1 MSRFWFPRWVWM
13 TLFALLTISALA
25 LVFRLG
31 NQASAGVAL
40 NDPVVWIEDGSRGRI
55 LQINGSTQEITA
67 SIDVGDSGDELV
79 ALPRGRDAVFLN
91 KTTGELGVIGAIS
104 LAIDNSEIL
113 EDRSGP
119 LSGSNLELLGDFDAS
134 PDAYIIAEDR
144 LLIFEPG
151 AALRA
156 DIPTADG
163 LGDRVVG
170 ADGRLLAVTSDA
182 SRLGVSTDQAL
193 VTLLDLPPLIED
205 GAQAPGLVR
214 SGDSA
219 YLVDAGRRTVR
230 EVLGEDELGPTISV
244 CGSLT
249 NVRMGGNV
257 LTSSDGQHRILV
269 HDSAA
274 GILSVSEPA
283 QSDCV
288 QIPLGVTGDNFG
300 DPVAVDDT
308 AYLPNFETGQIIVVD
323 LEERVVVDAFNFR
336 PGTGVAFEL
345 EVFDRTVWA
354 NEPQGQSAAIVTRG
368 ELQRISKRGSFVLNG
383 GGADGGDDVTV
394 AAVDGNNETRF
405 VGNTG
410 DAFSFSDGGG
420 NQGNGEGEEFGVDGA
435 EGGDGGEEPGAQ
447 DVDVGAPVPDPANSP
462 IVLQPIEEEF
472 TNILD
477 ELIAN
482 FVFSADTVNVGEE
495 VRLSDDSSGVPTA
508 WNWDFG
514 DGTGDEGPDVA
525 KVWDTEGIF
534 TVTMLVSNAAG
545 DDARQTHEF
554 TVIAVDVVRVPTA
567 DFTFQS
573 DTAEVGEEIVF
584 TDASTGDPDL
594 LLWSFGDETTDSGSQ
609 VAHSFAEP
617 GLYEVSLT
625 ASNEAGPNTTSALIT
640 VVAGVSAPDAII
652 GPFAGVV
659 EVGQTI
665 TLTSESTN
673 SPTAIS
679 WAFDDGDSAVGPTV
693 RHSWNAPG
701 RYRIRLSV
709 SNSAGASEDFAD
721 IVVEPPVSKP
731 VARFGQSALEI
742 VEGEVIS
749 FNDLSL
755 NSPTS
760 LTWEFGDNT
769 TAQGANVRHSWDSP
783 GQFTVTLTAR
793 NDAGSDDVAK
803 TVTVIPLPPNPPSAS
818 FILASATVPVN
829 SVISFT
835 DSSTGDPT
843 SWQWDFGDGTNST
856 AQSPPHGYSA
866 PGTYTVMLTAS
877 NAGGSTFVTKTVVVV
892 NPPIASFTLVETELT
907 VVFEDTTLGD
917 PTSWEWDFG
926 DGASSTSQSP
936 SHTYD
941 SAGGYDVTLIAAND
955 AGLSAPFSETVVV
968 AKNPAAA
975 FSVITGGLTA
985 QFADEST
992 ETPSIWS
999 WDFGDGNTS
1008 SSQNPTHDYA
1018 ASGTYTV
1025 LLTVSN
1031 GAGSSSASQEV
1042 TVALAPPVANF
1053 VCQIVGAGVACD
1065 GTSSTS
1071 SLHFSW
1077 SAPGSISSNGT
1088 GTANASFT
1096 YGASGAYDITLTVT
1110 NVGGDMDS
1118 LFQSVTVTVPEPPTI
1133 TSLFVVSNNNGVVS
1147 VSAAASNSPTSWSWT
1162 APGASVSGGTTS
1174 SPTFTYPV
1182 DGMKTVTV
1190 FATNAVGDSLS
1201 QNLVFSV
1208 NVNTP
1213 PVVFNVLAVSN
1224 GVGSVLLSASATNP
1238 PILSWDWSLPGSV
1251 QGSSIS
1257 ATPTFT
1263 FTSNGTYNGFVT
1275 ATNADGSSTPIP
1287 FSVTISNIVSRPVIT
1302 AVNQTEVAAGSV
1314 ALSATATNSPTSWLW
1329 SVAGSN
1335 ELTSTVPS
1343 PTFTFATDGSY
1354 SGTVTASNAGGTS
1367 IQFNFTVNV
1376 TGFPPPV
1383 AGFTWALT
1391 ATPNQ
1396 VQFTSTSTAGA
1407 VHSYA
1412 FTLGSPSSSTTRN
1425 PTVDFAAGPGSY
1437 LVTLTVSN
1445 ANGTSTQFSTT
1456 ITIP

>member
-1 MSRFWFPRWVWM
+1 M
-13 TLFALLTISALA
+13 TLLALLTVSALA
-25 LVFRLG
+25 VVFRLG

-55 LQINGSTQEITA
+55 LQINGSTREITA

-113 EDRSGP
+113 EGWSGQP
-119 LSGSNLELLGDFDAS
+119 SGSNLELLGDFDVS

-156 DIPTADG
+156 DIPTVDG

-170 ADGRLLAVTSDA
+170 SDGRLLAVTADA

-193 VTLLDLPPLIED
+193 VTLIDLPPLIED
-205 GAQAPGLVR
+205 DAQHPGLVR

-219 YLVDAGRRTVR
+219 YLVDASRRTVR
-230 EVLGEDELGPTISV
+230 EILGEDELGPTISV

-257 LTSSDGQHRILV
+257 LTNSDGQHRILV

-274 GILSVSEPA
+274 GILSVSEPE

-336 PGTGVAFEL
+336 PPTGRPFEL

-354 NEPQGQSAAIVTRG
+354 NEPQGPGAAIVTRS
-368 ELQRISKRGSFVLNG
+368 ELQRISKLGSFVLSG
-383 GGADGGDDVTV
+383 GGVDGGDDVTV
-394 AAVDGNNETRF
+394 AAIDGNDETRVF
-405 VGNTG
+405 GSSGDPFRFGDGN
-410 DAFSFSDGGG
+410 G
-420 NQGNGEGEEFGVDGA
+420 NQGIGGGESAGSDGTVGGEG
-435 EGGDGGEEPGAQ
+435 GEDPGSGE
-447 DVDVGAPVPDPANSP
+447 VDVGDPVPDPTNSP
-462 IVLQPIEEEF
+462 IILQPIEQEF
-472 TNILD
+472 TNIVD

-482 FVFSADTVNVGEE
+482 FVFSADTVNVDEE

-534 TVTMLVSNAAG
+534 TVTMFVANAAG
-545 DDARQTHEF
+545 DDAQQTHEF

-573 DTAEVGEEIVF
+573 DTVEVGEEIVF
-584 TDASTGDPDL
+584 TDASTGAPDL
-594 LLWSFGDETTDSGSQ
+594 LLWSFGDETSDTGSQ

-625 ASNEAGPNTTSALIT
+625 ASNEAGPNTTSAIIT

-665 TLTSESTN
+665 TLRSESTN

-679 WAFDDGDSAVGPTV
+679 WGFDDGDSALGPTV
-693 RHSWNAPG
+693 RHAWDAPG

-721 IVVEPPVSKP
+721 IVVEPRVSEP

-742 VEGEVIS
+742 VEGEIIS

-760 LTWEFGDNT
+760 LTWEFGEGS
-769 TAQGANVRHSWDSP
+769 TAQGANVSHSWDAP

-803 TVTVIPLPPNPPSAS
+803 TVTVIPLPPNPPNAS

-843 SWQWDFGDGTNST
+843 SWEWDFGDGTSST

-866 PGTYTVMLTAS
+866 PGTYTVTLTAS
-877 NAGGSTFVTKTVVVV
+877 NAGGSTLVTKTVVVV

-907 VVFEDTTLGD
+907 VVFEDSSTGD

-926 DGASSTSQSP
+926 DGSSSTAQSP

-941 SAGGYDVTLIAAND
+941 SAGSYAVTLIAAND
-955 AGLSAPFSETVVV
+955 AGLSAPFIETVVV
-968 AKNPAAA
+968 AKLPAAA

-1018 ASGTYTV
+1018 VSGTYTV

-1031 GAGSSSASQEV
+1031 GAGSDSASQAV
-1042 TVALAPPVANF
+1042 TVALAPPVASF
-1053 VCQIVGAGVACD
+1053 VCQVVGAGVGCD

-1071 SLHFSW
+1071 TLNFSW

-1096 YGASGAYDITLTVT
+1096 YGASGDYDITLTVE
-1110 NVGGDMDS
+1110 NVGGDLDS
-1118 LFQSVTVTVPEPPTI
+1118 LAQTVTVTVPQPPTI
-1133 TSLFVVSNNNGVVS
+1133 LSLSAGPDNNGVVS
-1147 VSAAASNSPTSWSWT
+1147 VSATASNNPTSWRWV
-1162 APGASVSGGTTS
+1162 APGASVPAGTS
-1174 SPTFTYPV
+1174 SSPPFTFTYAV
-1182 DGMKTVTV
+1182 DGLKTVTV
-1190 FATNAVGDSLS
+1190 FASNAVGESLS
-1201 QNLVFSV
+1201 RDVSFLVNIS
-1208 NVNTP
+1208 TP
-1213 PVVFNVLAVSN
+1213 PVVSGVLVVSN
-1224 GVGSVLLSASATNP
+1224 GTGSVALSASATNP
-1238 PILSWDWSLPGSV
+1238 PILSWSWSLPGSV
-1251 QGSSIS
+1251 QGSSVS
-1257 ATPTFT
+1257 AIPTFT
-1263 FTSNGTYNGFVT
+1263 FTSNGTYGGTVT
-1275 ATNADGSSTPIP
+1275 ARNPDGTSAAVA
-1287 FSVTISNIVSRPVIT
+1287 FSVTIADIPRIS
-1302 AVNQTEVAAGSV
+1302 AVNQTEAPAGTV

-1329 SVAGSN
+1329 VVTGSI
-1335 ELTSTVPS
+1335 EGTSNFAN
-1343 PTFTFATDGSY
+1343 PTFTFATDGNY
-1354 SGTVTASNAGGTS
+1354 SGTVTAVKGGVPSNT
-1367 IQFNFTVNV
+1367 FNFTVNV

-1383 AGFTWALT
+1383 AGFTWVLT
-1391 ATPNQ
+1391 ATPNV

-1412 FTLGSPSSSTTRN
+1412 FAGGTQVGGTPGNPS
-1425 PTVDFAAGPGSY
+1425 VDYTIPGPGSY

-1445 ANGTSTQFSTT
+1445 ANGTSVPFSTT
-1456 ITIP
+1456 IVIP